1 MQRVEKDS
9 VCCVSAT
16 ARAAESRYLFW
27 DFRAVKRACFFGETK
42 MKKIA
47 AAFAVLALSAI
58 GASAAD
64 LAVKARPAPIAAL
77 PSWTGFYLG
86 VNGGGAGTTNDPMT
100 YTDLANVGNT
110 SNAYAPTTV
119 NASASGAI
127 AGFHAGYNWQA
138 APKWVLGIE
147 GDWDWTHLSA
157 GGVNRLNQA
166 ITGVLLSDN
175 ASLETKV
182 NSLASLRGR
191 LGYVWNNQWLFYAT
205 GGVGFA
211 DMNFHAAVNCTGI
224 ALTFCGGPPQSILTQ
239 FSDTRIGAVFGAGI
253 EFKPASHWTFGAEYL
268 HYDFHDTNAGGSW
281 FVVATGAP
289 APFFACTVAGQNC
302 ANFSF
307 GNFGVNTGRLRLSY
321 QLQP

>member
-1 MQRVEKDS
+1 MLVAILPQREPMNRDMFLKIS
-9 VCCVSAT
+9 RS
-16 ARAAESRYLFW
+16 RAHTSFLI
-27 DFRAVKRACFFGETK
+27 GGSK

-47 AAFAVLALSAI
+47 VAFVALALSAV

-64 LAVKARPAPIAAL
+64 MAVKARPAPIAAL

-86 VNGGGAGTTNDPMT
+86 INGGGAGTTNDPMT
-100 YTDLANVGNT
+100 YNDLANTGNT
-110 SNAYAPTTV
+110 FNAYVPSTV
-119 NASASGAI
+119 NASASGGI
-127 AGFHAGYNWQA
+127 AGFHVGYNWQT
-138 APKWVLGIE
+138 APNWVFGVE
-147 GDWDWTHLSA
+147 GDWDWTHLVA
-157 GGVNRLNQA
+157 NGTNQLNRALVG
-166 ITGVLLSDN
+166 TLLTDN
-175 ASLETKV
+175 AFLEAKV

-191 LGYVWNNQWLFYAT
+191 VGYVWNNQWLFYTT

-211 DMNFHAAVNCTGI
+211 DMNFHAVVNCTNVG
-224 ALTFCGGPPQSILTQ
+224 LSFCGGGAQSINTR

-268 HYDFHDTNAGGSW
+268 HYEFFDTSAAGGSW

>member
-1 MQRVEKDS
+1 
-9 VCCVSAT
+9 
-16 ARAAESRYLFW
+16 
-27 DFRAVKRACFFGETK
+27 

-47 AAFAVLALSAI
+47 AAFAALALSAI

-64 LAVKARPAPIAAL
+64 MAVKARPAPIAAL
-77 PSWTGFYLG
+77 PSWTGFYFG
-86 VNGGGAGTTNDPMT
+86 INGGGAGTTNDPMT
-100 YTDLANVGNT
+100 YTDLANTGT
-110 SNAYAPTTV
+110 TFNAYVPTTV
-119 NASASGAI
+119 NASASGGI

-138 APKWVLGIE
+138 APNWVLGIE
-147 GDWDWTHLSA
+147 GDWDWTHLVA
-157 GGVNRLNQA
+157 NGTNQLNRALVG
-166 ITGVLLSDN
+166 TLLTDN
-175 ASLETKV
+175 AFLEAKV

-191 LGYVWNNQWLFYAT
+191 VGYVWNNQWLFYTT

-211 DMNFHAAVNCTGI
+211 DMNFHAVVNCTNVG
-224 ALTFCGGPPQSILTQ
+224 LSFCGGGAQSINTR

-268 HYDFHDTNAGGSW
+268 HYEFFDTSAAGGSW